1 MHKQNNKPN
10 VKHTQ
15 HQHAGTP
22 AANPERR
29 TAKIGHMPC
38 RIYSTL
44 VQHLLHV
51 RRGPRTETCRVR
63 MHVRCAQQRMLP
75 RCDGTGRV
83 VGGVGAV
90 LPWWPV
96 KAYRPC
102 PKLGEAG
109 LQYTR
114 KGQAL
119 NDVLFPSPKQR
130 QYVCCLID

>member
-1 MHKQNNKPN
+1 MQGGLFVLKP
-10 VKHTQ
+10 
-15 HQHAGTP
+15 P
-22 AANPERR
+22 
-29 TAKIGHMPC
+29 
-38 RIYSTL
+38 L
-44 VQHLLHV
+44 
-51 RRGPRTETCRVR
+51 
-63 MHVRCAQQRMLP
+63 

-130 QYVCCLID
+130 Q